1 MMKILS
7 VNMYPFASKC
17 PIGYMGEHIFN
28 NESLFE
34 LFELYANDVEIYK
47 TISESVCCNF
57 NSKTVREVPKNRSA
71 VSSVPQKKQS
81 GIKAVIKNLA
91 RMLMPIRLSN
101 DLMERIRAFAPDVIY
116 TQGYNLRIL
125 KLSRKLARKLGVHL
139 VVHTL
144 DDWFTTKNKFDD
156 LLKRIALNHALK
168 YAISLSGSPAM
179 TERIRALFHKESMF
193 VSNCAKFEKAN
204 VGTENVKE
212 ALLYIGN
219 LTPNRYVTV
228 NLLAEELKR
237 MGKDYRIQVYTPKE
251 QLEAYQDQMTD
262 NVVLHESVA
271 QSEVPALLQRAKI
284 MLHFEDF
291 GKEHIDFIRYSLS
304 TKVAEYASVGK
315 PIVYLGPTEVG
326 VAKFICESGVGNVY
340 TDPQQAAER
349 ILELLKDSER
359 YLMAADAAFEN
370 GKAYFD
376 TDVVQQKVYERF
388 REEV

>member
-1 MMKILS
+1 MLKILS

-17 PIGYMGEHIFN
+17 PIGYMSEHIFN
-28 NESLFE
+28 NESLFD
-34 LFELYANDVEIYK
+34 LFELYANDVEIYN

-57 NSKTVREVPKNRSA
+57 NSKTVCEVKKNRSV
-71 VSSVPQKKQS
+71 VSSVPQRKQS
-81 GIKAVIKNLA
+81 GVKAVVKNLA
-91 RMLMPIRLSN
+91 RMLMPIRLSE

-125 KLSRKLARKLGVHL
+125 KLSGKLAKTLGAHL

-156 LLKRIALNHALK
+156 LLKRISLKHALK
-168 YAISLSGSPAM
+168 HAISLSGSPAM
-179 TERIRALFHKESMF
+179 TERIRALFHKESVF
-193 VSNCAKFEKAN
+193 VSNCAKFEKAS
-204 VGTENVKE
+204 VGTENAEE

-228 NLLAEELKR
+228 NLLAEELKKLN
-237 MGKDYRIQVYTPKE
+237 KDYKIQVYTPKD
-251 QLEAYQDQMTD
+251 QLEAYQDQMPD

-271 QSEVPALLQRAKI
+271 QTEVPALLQRAKI

-304 TKVAEYASVGK
+304 TKIAEYASVGK
-315 PIVYLGPTEVG
+315 PIVYLGPTQAG
-326 VAKFICESGVGNVY
+326 VARFICESGIGNVY
-340 TDPQQAAER
+340 TDAQQAVER
-349 ILELLKDSER
+349 IIELLKDSES
-359 YLMAADAAFEN
+359 YLAAANAAFEN

-376 TDVVQQKVYERF
+376 TDVVQHRVYERF
-388 REEV
+388 REGV